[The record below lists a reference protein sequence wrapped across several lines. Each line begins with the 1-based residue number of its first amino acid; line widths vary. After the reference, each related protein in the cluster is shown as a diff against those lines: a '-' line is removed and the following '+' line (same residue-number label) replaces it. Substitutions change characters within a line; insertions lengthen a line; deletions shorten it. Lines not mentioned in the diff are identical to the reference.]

1 MIVKLIFVWFKLI
14 TEKKNGKNEIV
25 FFSTILIVTRKLD
38 HYVEFKKNI
47 FGVKFTLDNVNVNIV
62 SKTLLEKRK

>member
-38 HYVEFKKNI
+38 HYVELKKKYLWCKIYFRQCKREHCIKNI
-47 FGVKFTLDNVNVNIV
+47 A
-62 SKTLLEKRK
+62 

>member
-38 HYVEFKKNI
+38 HYVELKKNI
-47 FGVKFTLDNVNVNIV
+47 FGVKFTLDNVNVNIL